1 MKVLIVGSNGFL
13 GSHVKS
19 ILDNEYDYEILEI
32 TGKKQL
38 DITKYDD
45 LDKYFS
51 KYKPNIVINCAAF
64 V

>member
-45 LDKYFS
+45 LDKYLSLHFLGTLS
-51 KYKPNIVINCAAF
+51 
-64 V
+64 

>member
-45 LDKYFS
+45 LDNYFS
-51 KYKPNIVINCAAF
+51 
-64 V
+64 